1 MPHSPIDSVDNVDN
15 VDGPG
20 NTTSRRSLLRG
31 AAVLVGLAAVGT
43 AVPAQASAAA
53 EGVTLKILVNQP
65 HLRPMTNV
73 VAPAWAQQTGGKL
86 EVTATDY
93 TQLTDKMIADVRSG
107 TGEFD
112 LFDYLYYGLGSLV
125 QADALV
131 DLTGWIAGQKK
142 DIDPR
147 DFLPSIY
154 DPYTLYKGRR
164 YGLPFDGSQQLIFY
178 NTEIFA
184 TYGVHPP
191 TTWDEYDAAARKISE
206 GSGGTTYGA
215 VVQGQADPLVLG
227 CAFINRLVG
236 YGGDLVDRSG
246 KPTLTSDAARAAAQ
260 HLIDIRPHALTTVE
274 VGFTTGN
281 NAFLNGQA
289 ALLET
294 WTGMA
299 QRADNPALSNIVGKW
314 GAVAVPLGG
323 GNRSRRTPLDSGY
336 GLGVSTASTN
346 KAAALEF
353 VKWATSSAQM
363 LVQTTSPDSAFDPNR
378 TSVLHSPAYAEATP
392 AGVDLIRAGL
402 DGTPMVWPKDPN
414 ARNNMLGL
422 ANQLALAMAGKQDA
436 RTALRNAQASWER

>member
-1 MPHSPIDSVDNVDN
+1 MPHSPIDSVDN

-93 TQLTDKMIADVRSG
+93 AQLTDKMIADVRSG

-125 QADALV
+125 QAGALV